1 MKKYTNLI
9 LIKETDERS
18 INGIILTNE
27 SEKTIQEAIYKAKS
41 EFYNLDEMPDFVY
54 CEWDY
59 IYQYLLN
66 NYDIDFLEDLNK
78 GEVYY

>member
-1 MKKYTNLI
+1 MKKYKNII
-9 LIKETDERS
+9 LIKETDDRS
-18 INGIILTNE
+18 INAIILTNE
-27 SEKTIQEAIYKAKS
+27 SEKTIQEAIYKAKA
-41 EFYNLDEMPDFVY
+41 EFYELDEFPEFVY

-78 GEVYY
+78 GDVYY